1 MSLTERERMILHITQ
16 LTTSKSNGNLDM
28 TIGSAVNYL
37 LNERARS
44 LSREEIGEI
53 LHDCEEELTS
63 SAIVYEEH
71 NIC

>member
-1 MSLTERERMILHITQ
+1 
-16 LTTSKSNGNLDM
+16 M
-28 TIGSAVNYL
+28 TIGSAVNNL

-53 LHDCEEELTS
+53 LHDCEEELSS